1 MIDRRGSADR
11 RLARL
16 AEANTRLRRRLAEQ
30 ESFWRIA
37 HQDPLTGLWNRRYAD
52 DRLAEEMARTENAAG
67 YQFSLLVADV
77 DDLKR
82 INDRYGH
89 ASGDQALRWV
99 AKILKQGLRSDD
111 VCCRIGGDEFLLILP
126 ACGAEACRRFV
137 ARLRT
142 RCQLAARAQRRAGV
156 ESVGVSVGT
165 ASFPSDGRSVEALC
179 AAADA
184 AMYAEKGRSR
194 QPGAVPQPRR
204 LGTESL

>member
-16 AEANTRLRRRLAEQ
+16 AEANTRLRRQLAEQ
-30 ESFWRIA
+30 ESLWRIA

-52 DRLAEEMARTENAAG
+52 DRLAEEMVRTETVAG
-67 YQFSLLVADV
+67 YQFSLVVADV

-89 ASGDQALRWV
+89 ASGDQALKWV
-99 AKILKQGLRSDD
+99 AKVLKQGLRSDD

-126 ACGAEACRRFV
+126 ACGALACRRFA
-137 ARLRT
+137 ARFRA
-142 RCQLAARAQRRAGV
+142 RAQLAARAQRRAGV
-156 ESVGVSVGT
+156 DAVGVSVGT
-165 ASFPSDGRSVEALC
+165 ASFPTEGRSAEALC

-184 AMYAEKGRSR
+184 AMYTDKRRGRQER
-194 QPGAVPQPRR
+194 MPV
-204 LGTESL
+204 